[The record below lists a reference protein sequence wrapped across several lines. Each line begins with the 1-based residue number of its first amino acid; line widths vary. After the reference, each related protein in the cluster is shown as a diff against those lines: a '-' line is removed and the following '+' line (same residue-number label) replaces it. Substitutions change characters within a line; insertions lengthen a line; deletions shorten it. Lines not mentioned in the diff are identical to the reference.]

1 MSVLKDEIA
10 RKETI
15 YETNNFKI
23 GLQKK
28 LLQSGIIAW
37 ILILTIWSVVAK
49 FSDPQFLPSP
59 IAVLYGAI
67 ELSTKWFLI
76 YIYRS

>member
-23 GLQKK
+23 GLQRSYYK
-28 LLQSGIIAW
+28 
-37 ILILTIWSVVAK
+37 V
-49 FSDPQFLPSP
+49 
-59 IAVLYGAI
+59 
-67 ELSTKWFLI
+67 ELSLGYLFLR
-76 YIYRS
+76 YGVL

>member
-15 YETNNFKI
+15 YETNNFQDWFTKEAI
-23 GLQKK
+23 TKWNYRLDTYPYDMECC
-28 LLQSGIIAW
+28 SE
-37 ILILTIWSVVAK
+37 

-67 ELSTKWFLI
+67 ELSQNGSLF
-76 YIYRS
+76 YI

>member
-23 GLQKK
+23 GLQK
-28 LLQSGIIAW
+28 
-37 ILILTIWSVVAK
+37 
-49 FSDPQFLPSP
+49 
-59 IAVLYGAI
+59 AI
-67 ELSTKWFLI
+67 TKWN
-76 YIYRS
+76 YRLDTYPYDMECCSEFF